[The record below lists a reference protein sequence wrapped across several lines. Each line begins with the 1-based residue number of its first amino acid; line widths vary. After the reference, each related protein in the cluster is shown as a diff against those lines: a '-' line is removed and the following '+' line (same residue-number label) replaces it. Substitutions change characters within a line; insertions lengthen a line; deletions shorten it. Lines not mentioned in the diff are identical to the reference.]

1 MADAD
6 PTPLAL
12 RMMREVKGPDYQPPK
27 GSLAGAM
34 IYGNGPIDSPELRRI
49 IALPRRAEGAP
60 DLTEEF
66 RHTAK
71 CFGGCPLCR
80 PRKPHLACFDGC
92 PLCAAGEAHLWPL
105 QSEALYW
112 SQIAD
117 GLLGAIGVG
126 GGKTLLTLLLPM
138 AMPSQRTVLLVPP
151 QLRDQLK
158 KMIGMYRKHWRIPD
172 VVFGRGPAFDGIR
185 VFGYSEISVASG
197 ADALEMAD
205 PDLVVCDEAHNLR
218 HKTATRTR
226 RFMRLF
232 RSRPGRRLVAL
243 SGSITT
249 RSVKDYGHLM
259 EMALRK
265 NSPLPRPWPEL
276 DDWSRV
282 LDASV
287 EEDRR
292 LPPGALVLL
301 GAENDSVDAVR
312 AAYRDRLVST
322 PGVVT
327 SSANTLGTSLILT
340 CLRPKLSKPV
350 AAALARLERT
360 WCRPDGEEIDSP
372 LMMSAVTRQLAYG
385 FYYVWDWPNGVVDQ
399 EWMDARAA
407 WHKEVREY
415 LKTHNRS
422 GMDSPSLLAAAAA
435 TGRWPAQHWAAW
447 ARVKDRP
454 EPPVRT
460 DWIDRTFAV
469 DLVRKWMSEGPGI
482 VWYEHAAIGLEVS
495 RALRLAQFEG
505 GSDAALLAATPE
517 NTPHPVCS
525 IRAHGTGKN
534 LQAWSRGIILGAP
547 ANGTTYEQLLG
558 RMHRDGQQADEV
570 VFTLPL
576 HHASIEAALDTA
588 LTHAR
593 YKEDTLEGRQK
604 LLYAEIVR

>member
-1 MADAD
+1 MTDNAV
-6 PTPLAL
+6 PLAL

-34 IYGNGPIDSPELRRI
+34 IYAAGPIDSPELRRI
-49 IALPRRAEGAP
+49 IALPKRTEGAP
-60 DLTEEF
+60 DLTDEF
-66 RHTAK
+66 RHTAR
-71 CFGGCPLCR
+71 CARGCALCR

-112 SQIAD
+112 AQIAD
-117 GLLGAIGVG
+117 GLIGALAVSA
-126 GGKTLLTLLLPM
+126 GKTLLTLLLPM
-138 AMPSQRTVLLVPP
+138 AMPSQRMVLLVPP

-158 KMIGMYRKHWRIPD
+158 KMLAMYRAHWRIPE
-172 VVFGRGPAFDGIR
+172 VVFGRGPPFDGIR

-197 ADALEMAD
+197 ADALELAD
-205 PDLVVCDEAHNLR
+205 PDLVVLDEAHQIRNKGSVR
-218 HKTATRTR
+218 AR
-226 RFMRLF
+226 RLARLM

-243 SGSITT
+243 SGSMTT
-249 RSVKDYGHLM
+249 KSVTDYGHLM

-265 NSPLPRPWPEL
+265 NSALPRPWPEL

-282 LDASV
+282 LDAGV
-287 EEDRR
+287 QEDRR

-301 GAENDSVDAVR
+301 GSKSDSIDDVR
-312 AAYRDRLVST
+312 AAYRERLVST
-322 PGVVT
+322 PGVVA
-327 SSANTLGTSLILT
+327 SGANVLGMSLVIQ
-340 CLRPKLSKPV
+340 CLRPKLSKEV
-350 AAALARLERT
+350 ARALAELERT
-360 WCRPDGEEIDSP
+360 WCRPDGEEIESP
-372 LMMSAVTRQLAYG
+372 LMMAAVTRQLAYG

-399 EWMDARAA
+399 QWLESRAL
-407 WHKEVREY
+407 WHKEMREY
-415 LKTHNRS
+415 LKSTNRP
-422 GMDSPSLLAAAAA
+422 GMDSPGLLALAASS
-435 TGRWPAQHWAAW
+435 GRWASQHWAGW
-447 ARVKDRP
+447 AAVKDRP

-460 DWIDRTFAV
+460 DWIDRAFAV

-482 VWYEHAAIGLEVS
+482 VWYEHKAIGLEVS

-534 LQAWSRGIILGAP
+534 LQAWSRGLILGAP

-558 RMHRDGQQADEV
+558 RMHRDGQLADEV

-588 LTHAR
+588 LTHAQ